1 MMGALDGGSPWNSCH
16 NIDLT
21 ERVYMGMRLSRL
33 SIAMVALATVACPY
47 DRLLTGGS
55 GGIAIGG
62 GGGGPGS
69 NVLAI
74 IQQPLTATAGEV
86 LTPAILVAA
95 ADTLGN
101 LDTAFAATVTM
112 ALSTNNVG
120 GRLSG
125 TLGVAAV
132 RGVASF
138 GDLVIDKAGS
148 GYVLRAT
155 APNSSQAFTAAITIL
170 AP

>member
-1 MMGALDGGSPWNSCH
+1 
-16 NIDLT
+16 
-21 ERVYMGMRLSRL
+21 MGMKLSCVTVAL
-33 SIAMVALATVACPY
+33 VALATAACPY
-47 DRLLTGGS
+47 DQLSTDVRTALGGS
-55 GGIAIGG
+55 GGGS
-62 GGGGPGS
+62 GGP
-69 NVLAI
+69 NVLVVL
-74 IQQPLTATAGEV
+74 QQPLTGTAGQI

-95 ADTLGN
+95 ADTLGS
-101 LDTAFAATVTM
+101 LDTGFTATITI
-112 ALSTNNVG
+112 ALATNPVG

-148 GYVLRAT
+148 GYILQAT
-155 APNSSQAFTAAITIL
+155 AQSSSAASSAAITIL